1 MMKPDAHDRAY
12 QPVTL
17 DQARKILAQA
27 RRAYPRGLT
36 PSQAASLLWP
46 DKTFLSAQGAARA
59 AAGVLSA
66 LKRQGH
72 AGYIGPDCRWYV
84 K

>member
-17 DQARKILAQA
+17 EQARTILSKASRTYRQ
-27 RRAYPRGLT
+27 GLT

-46 DKTFLSAQGAARA
+46 NKQFLSAQGAARA

-72 AGYIGPDCRWYV
+72 AGYTGPDCRWFV
-84 K
+84 T